1 MTVATVGAG
10 RPCAV
15 AVIPFQNDRKVGLLE
30 EFYAVCSTFRYR
42 DQMALSRALHITD
55 RAVRSWRYREKFPRW
70 DIAIDVIEWVN
81 QGKPI
86 IMVSPSTINSELM

>member
-1 MTVATVGAG
+1 MRVATVGAG

-30 EFYAVCSTFRYR
+30 EFYAACSTFRYH
-42 DQMALSRALHITD
+42 DQMALSRALHVTD

-81 QGKPI
+81 RGKPI
-86 IMVSPSTINSELM
+86 VLQSPSQTASNML